1 MRNEMEEKQMK
12 KLLAIGC
19 GLLMLFSLA
28 ACGEKD
34 KGTTPSDTT
43 GGDGRQLG
51 LGSVN
56 TLTVDGQEKTMVKT
70 TVAAVILDKD
80 GKITE
85 CKLDEAEFPIT
96 LKSGALQVAVD
107 LLTKGDTEDYT
118 LSDSDIG
125 AGNSSNRSW
134 DDQVDAF
141 CDYVEGMTGAEVSA
155 IAATDGKSEMIKGC
169 DLIITD
175 FIQAVYDA
183 TRNAKA
189 KTIGVGD
196 ELHLAVSVAKSGE
209 STEQKPQFDI
219 EMAAVTLGGN
229 DRITACFTDSAQA
242 KLTIENSLFSHAA
255 GKMDTKR
262 GKGDAYGMK
271 AASSIKK
278 EWYEQADAFDAYAVG
293 KTAAELAK
301 LSVGTDGKTD
311 AISGCTMA
319 ISGMLK
325 NAVKAAD

>member
-1 MRNEMEEKQMK
+1 MK
-12 KLLAIGC
+12 KLFAIVC
-19 GLLMLFSLA
+19 GVLMLFSLT

-34 KGTTPSDTT
+34 KDPTPSGTT

-56 TLTVDGQEKTMVKT
+56 TMTVDGNEKTLVKT

-85 CKLDEAEFPIT
+85 CELDEAEFPVT
-96 LKSGALQVAVD
+96 LKNGALQVAVD
-107 LLTKGDTEDYT
+107 LLTKGDSEDYT
-118 LSDSDIG
+118 LTDSDIG
-125 AGNSSNRSW
+125 AGNQSTRSW
-134 DDQVDAF
+134 EEQVDAF

-155 IAATDGKSEMIKGC
+155 IAATDGKSEMIEGC

-175 FIQAVYDA
+175 FIQAVHEA

-189 KTIGVGD
+189 KTIGAGD

-209 STEQKPQFDI
+209 STDQKPQFDI
-219 EMAAVTLGGN
+219 EMAAVTLGGG
-229 DRITACFTDSAQA
+229 DRITACLTDSAQA

-271 AASSIKK
+271 PASSIKK

-293 KTAAELAK
+293 KTAEELAK
-301 LSVGTDGKTD
+301 LSVRSDGKTD
-311 AISGCTMA
+311 AIAGCTMA
-319 ISGMLK
+319 VSGMLK
-325 NAVKAAD
+325 NAVKAAEQ